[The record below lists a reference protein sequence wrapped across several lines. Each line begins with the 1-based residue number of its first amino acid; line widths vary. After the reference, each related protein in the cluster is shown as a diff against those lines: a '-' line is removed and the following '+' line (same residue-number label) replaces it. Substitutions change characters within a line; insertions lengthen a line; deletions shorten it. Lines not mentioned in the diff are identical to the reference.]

1 MAWRALSSNCNI
13 NDIHFDLTCPL
24 SMLKV
29 AWNHLFEAYFVQKR
43 RFGQKSGNMDICKYR
58 KMVIQEFV

>member
-1 MAWRALSSNCNI
+1 MTP
-13 NDIHFDLTCPL
+13 TCFL
-24 SMLKV
+24 KAFNLGMLKI
-29 AWNHLFEAYFVQKR
+29 AWNHLLEAYFVQKR